1 MKNPNIEKND
11 LFTIGGLRLLRYRWT
26 YFQAFAYFRFCL
38 PQAGAPFSH
47 ARKITRESQISH
59 ALHSKTECVPN
70 RNIPVGFHFFFFL
83 FSDMKK
89 NKKQNKSCLYQSE

>member
-11 LFTIGGLRLLRYRWT
+11 LFTNGGLRLLRYRWT

-38 PQAGAPFSH
+38 PQAGAPYSH

-70 RNIPVGFHFFFFL
+70 RNIPVGFHFFFF
-83 FSDMKK
+83 F
-89 NKKQNKSCLYQSE
+89 YFRT